1 MVDRTV
7 VYVGYD
13 AREHAAWMVCRD
25 SLAREGVGVVPL
37 RHQELR
43 AEGLFDRPWGTNE
56 IGQMVDVRDGRPFST
71 AFSHTRFLT
80 PILGKAAGA
89 RWAVFVD
96 CDFLF
101 RTPIRRLIEN
111 LEERNAGK
119 ALYCVQHKFR
129 DSGALKMDGQ
139 VQENYQRKLWSS
151 LMVWDLS
158 VQASAQ
164 LTAPDVN
171 HLAGGDMHRLC
182 WLKDEEIGSLD
193 TSWNWIP
200 DLSDPEIIPDAVHW
214 SFGGPWFPKYEDAPY
229 SEEWRMWYRSAVK
242 ARLLQQGRM
251 AELFG

>member
-1 MVDRTV
+1 MDATHVC
-7 VYVGYD
+7 VGYD
-13 AREHAAWMVCRD
+13 TREHAAWMVCQD
-25 SLAREGVGVVPL
+25 SLLASPVTVGPL
-37 RHQELR
+37 KHRELR
-43 AEGLFDRPWGTNE
+43 ASGLFTRPWGMNE
-56 IGQMVDVRDGRPFST
+56 IGQMFDVRDGRPFST
-71 AFSHTRFLT
+71 EFSHSRFLT
-80 PILGKAAGA
+80 PYLAKATGA

-101 RTPIRRLIEN
+101 LTPIHKLIER
-111 LEERNAGK
+111 LEAEAAGK
-119 ALYCVQHKFR
+119 AVYVVQHKFPIER
-129 DSGALKMDGQ
+129 TALKMDGQ

-182 WLKDEEIGSLD
+182 WLKDEEIGELD
-193 TSWNWIP
+193 VSWNWIP
-200 DLSDPEIIPDAVHW
+200 GLSDPEIIPDAVHW
-214 SFGGPWFPKYEDAPY
+214 SFGGPWFPKYDDEPY

-251 AELFG
+251 TELFG